1 LMQRLLGFDPLMVA
15 WTQMLPNLIYGAV
28 VLMVGRLSDRLPTYV
43 LVISGLLMYAGTF
56 WGYTGLNETTTM
68 AGMMVFLIIRL
79 TAEAF
84 IVSPNNLA
92 TLEAL
97 PEDQVYMA
105 TALTGLFRSVANTV
119 GTAIAVV
126 VWDQRYNHHLQQF
139 AQDTPL
145 DAFGFET
152 ALQTVQQMLQWS
164 GEIAAQIPTQTLAVV
179 QDRLFAEASTAAW
192 QDYFLFNAGI
202 ALLCLFPALPFWRR
216 TKYQALAPSLT
227 TNDKASSPTTGHSV
241 PRPQGPSIARSK

>member
-1 LMQRLLGFDPLMVA
+1 LLVA
-15 WTQMLPNLIYGAV
+15 WTQMLPNLIYGVAV
-28 VLMVGRLSDRLPTYV
+28 LVVGRLSDRLPTYV

-56 WGYTGLNETTTM
+56 WSYTGINETTTVV
-68 AGMMVFLIIRL
+68 GMMMFLMIRL
-79 TAEAF
+79 VAEAF

-97 PEDQVYMA
+97 PEDKVYMA

-119 GTAIAVV
+119 GTAVAAV
-126 VWDQRYNHHLQQF
+126 VWDQRYSYHLQQY
-139 AQDTPL
+139 AQETPL
-145 DAFGFET
+145 DASGFET
-152 ALQTVQQMLQWS
+152 ALQTIQQMLQWS

-216 TKYQALAPSLT
+216 TKYQATEALQAVHEKAPSST
-227 TNDKASSPTTGHSV
+227 TSHTPAPKSPSAV
-241 PRPQGPSIARSK
+241 RSK